1 MALDRSMLS
10 VVGFW
15 LLADF
20 VCCWLQ
26 VAVEAGNINFSVPR
40 LAPKIVCLTQGART
54 YTHPTHPYNS
64 NTLHIRFRQ
73 PLSPLNV

>member
-1 MALDRSMLS
+1 MALDRSLLS

-40 LAPKIVCLTQGART
+40 LAPKIVCLTQGAHIHT
-54 YTHPTHPYNS
+54 PPIQQYSAYPFPAAIVPT
-64 NTLHIRFRQ
+64 
-73 PLSPLNV
+73 